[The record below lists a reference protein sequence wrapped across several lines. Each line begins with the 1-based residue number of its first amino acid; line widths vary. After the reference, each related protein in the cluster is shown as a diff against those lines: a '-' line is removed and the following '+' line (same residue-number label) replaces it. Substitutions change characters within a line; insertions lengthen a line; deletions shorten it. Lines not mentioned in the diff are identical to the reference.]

1 MNETRYW
8 LWLSLVF
15 GAANPRV
22 WDVLEHYESAEDAF
36 YALREGEITGLT
48 QSEERNART
57 AHLEQVDAVLEY
69 CSRNHILVTTYEDAA
84 YPACLRNIYNPPLVL
99 FSMGRLELLSDYL
112 GITLVGTRRPSAY
125 SIRVAEMFAKG
136 LGENGLTV
144 VSGFALGI
152 DETAHETALANHA
165 PTIAVLGCG
174 LNVNYP
180 KEHADLKQRMIESG
194 NGLLLTEFFP
204 GTQPIGSNFPKRNR
218 ILSGLSIGT
227 LVVEAAIGSGSLI
240 TADHAIEQGR
250 DVFCIPPSDITDR
263 RYAGVI
269 RYLRDGA
276 IPAFT
281 LNDILF
287 EYYTT
292 YPHKLSSASTFAA
305 APGQPSDSAA
315 FTAPKPA
322 KAEEEPA
329 PVIRPKE
336 EQPKKE
342 TAAYRADYATLSAV
356 QQSIVD
362 LLERDGTLHADVL
375 ALALE
380 MDIDSLLYELTELEL
395 LGVVTPLFGKLYEL
409 TE

>member
-22 WDVLEHYESAEDAF
+22 WDVLEHYESVQDAF

-48 QSEERNART
+48 PSEERNART

-69 CSRNHILVTTYEDAA
+69 CARNHISVTTYEDAA

-99 FSMGRLELLSDYL
+99 FSMGRLELMSDFL
-112 GITLVGTRRPSAY
+112 GITVVGTRRPSSY
-125 SIRVAEMFAKG
+125 SIRIAEMFAKG

-152 DETAHETALANHA
+152 DEVAHETALAA
-165 PTIAVLGCG
+165 DKPTIAVLGCG

-180 KEHADLKQRMIESG
+180 KEHAELKERMIR

-204 GTQPIGSNFPKRNR
+204 GTQPLGSNFPKRNR
-218 ILSGLSIGT
+218 ILSGLSLGT

-250 DVFCIPPSDITDR
+250 DVFCVPPSDITDR

-292 YPHKLSSASTFAA
+292 YPHKLSSASTFAP
-305 APGQPSDSAA
+305 APGQPSESAA
-315 FTAPKPA
+315 YTAPKPIA
-322 KAEEEPA
+322 PMEEPA
-329 PVIRPKE
+329 PVIRPKSE
-336 EQPKKE
+336 PQKKE
-342 TAAYRADYATLSAV
+342 SVGYTADYATLTGI
-356 QQSIVD
+356 QRSIVD
-362 LLERDGTLHADVL
+362 LLSRDGTQHADVL

-380 MDIDSLLYELTELEL
+380 MDIDALLYELTELEL

-409 TE
+409 TEQ

>member
-22 WDVLEHYESAEDAF
+22 WDVLEHYESVQDAF

-48 QSEERNART
+48 PSEERNART

-69 CSRNHILVTTYEDAA
+69 CERNRISVTTYEDAA

-99 FSMGRLELLSDYL
+99 FSMGRLELLSDFL
-112 GITLVGTRRPSAY
+112 GITVVGTRRPSPY
-125 SIRVAEMFAKG
+125 SIRIAEMFAKG
-136 LGENGLTV
+136 LCENGLTV

-152 DETAHETALANHA
+152 DEVAHETALAENK

-180 KEHADLKQRMIESG
+180 KEHADLKDRMIQ

-204 GTQPIGSNFPKRNR
+204 GTQPLGSNFPKRNR
-218 ILSGLSIGT
+218 ILSGLSLGT

-250 DVFCIPPSDITDR
+250 DVFCVPPSDITDR

-292 YPHKLSSASTFAA
+292 YPHKLSSASTFAPV
-305 APGQPSDSAA
+305 PGQPSESAA
-315 FTAPKPA
+315 YTAPKPSA
-322 KAEEEPA
+322 PQEEPA
-329 PVIRPKE
+329 PMIRPKSE
-336 EQPKKE
+336 PPKKE
-342 TAAYRADYATLSAV
+342 SVGYTADYATLTGI

-362 LLERDGTLHADVL
+362 LLSRDGTQHADVL

-380 MDIDSLLYELTELEL
+380 MDIDALLYELTELEL

-409 TE
+409 TEQ

>member
-1 MNETRYW
+1 MNEKRYW

-22 WDVLEHYESAEDAF
+22 WDVLEHYESVQDAF

-48 QSEERNART
+48 ASEERNART

-69 CSRNHILVTTYEDAA
+69 CQRNRISVTTYEDAA

-99 FSMGRLELLSDYL
+99 FSMGRLELMSDFL
-112 GITLVGTRRPSAY
+112 GITVVGTRRPSPY
-125 SIRVAEMFAKG
+125 SVRIAEMFAKG

-152 DETAHETALANHA
+152 DEAAHETALAENK

-180 KEHADLKQRMIESG
+180 KEHADLKERMIQ
-194 NGLLLTEFFP
+194 NGLLVTEFFP
-204 GTQPIGSNFPKRNR
+204 GTQPLGSNFPKRNR
-218 ILSGLSIGT
+218 ILSGLSLGT

-250 DVFCIPPSDITDR
+250 DVFCVPPSDITDK

-292 YPHKLSSASTFAA
+292 YPHKLSSAATFSA
-305 APGQPSDSAA
+305 APGQPSESAVY
-315 FTAPKPA
+315 TAPKEFT
-322 KAEEEPA
+322 KEPE

-336 EQPKKE
+336 EPVKKK
-342 TAAYRADYATLSAV
+342 TIGYTADYATLTGV

-362 LLERDGTLHADVL
+362 LLARDGTQHADVL

-380 MDIDSLLYELTELEL
+380 MDIDSLLFELTELEL

-409 TE
+409 TEQ